1 MIASG
6 EVWICWH
13 GSASAAEPLSE
24 GQHFGVL
31 ALEKNFYSANQY
43 RAQTFTEIML
53 LRGSVFRHVCQMHLS
68 SSELETL
75 VKKIAAV
82 RLGGG
87 TSANSGDSSSG
98 SGSPRGA
105 GAAAGAA
112 GLLKATRQMSQAAK
126 LSRNNAVVR
135 GGDSGGGGG
144 RSTVRLSVRASFVG
158 GFKRATRLGT
168 FLSRGRPGPVLAIA
182 GTCAATT
189 SSSSATAAAQ
199 SFRGLGWDVDEFGRK
214 DAKSNGWRLELFS
227 PDSHFRTFWELLL
240 FAGLSF
246 YIMSCGLLLAAMLR
260 QKFFQHYYTL
270 LTVCY
275 VVDIVFFI
283 DIILNATVFG
293 YFENGVVKI
302 DTPHIFHRYLTEI
315 DLMLPDVLAQLPID
329 LLVGAL
335 VSPRLIPVL
344 RLNRLLQLRRFSH
357 LADNLED
364 SLREYFSVALS
375 FEMKR
380 FLELYY
386 ALFMICHWAACAW
399 QLIADVSLDAFKYD
413 TNWREVDASSA
424 LFSGNYGSLSGTSF
438 YFRALFWAINVL
450 SSVGATGILPVNP
463 VETVSIIV
471 IMFFGYLLFNTM
483 IGAIASLMGNFNKDM
498 REFAAR
504 VERMRQLV
512 KHKAIPRQ
520 IEGKI
525 LRYEEYK
532 WARYGGVNEAH
543 VLSSLPPSLRSA
555 IAVHVLGPLL
565 HTIPF
570 FCECSEPMELM
581 IVSLFQTR

>member
-1 MIASG
+1 M
-6 EVWICWH
+6 
-13 GSASAAEPLSE
+13 
-24 GQHFGVL
+24 
-31 ALEKNFYSANQY
+31 
-43 RAQTFTEIML
+43 
-53 LRGSVFRHVCQMHLS
+53 
-68 SSELETL
+68 
-75 VKKIAAV
+75 
-82 RLGGG
+82 
-87 TSANSGDSSSG
+87 
-98 SGSPRGA
+98 
-105 GAAAGAA
+105 
-112 GLLKATRQMSQAAK
+112 
-126 LSRNNAVVR
+126 
-135 GGDSGGGGG
+135 
-144 RSTVRLSVRASFVG
+144 
-158 GFKRATRLGT
+158 
-168 FLSRGRPGPVLAIA
+168 
-182 GTCAATT
+182 
-189 SSSSATAAAQ
+189 
-199 SFRGLGWDVDEFGRK
+199 
-214 DAKSNGWRLELFS
+214 
-227 PDSHFRTFWELLL
+227 
-240 FAGLSF
+240 
-246 YIMSCGLLLAAMLR
+246 
-260 QKFFQHYYTL
+260 
-270 LTVCY
+270 
-275 VVDIVFFI
+275 
-283 DIILNATVFG
+283 
-293 YFENGVVKI
+293 
-302 DTPHIFHRYLTEI
+302 
-315 DLMLPDVLAQLPID
+315 
-329 LLVGAL
+329 
-335 VSPRLIPVL
+335 L

-386 ALFMICHWAACAW
+386 TLFMICHWAACAW

-438 YFRALFWAINVL
+438 YFRALFWAVDVL
-450 SSVGATGILPVNP
+450 SSISASGILPVNP

-532 WARYGGVNEAH
+532 WARYGGVNEAQ

-555 IAVHVLGPLL
+555 VVNHVMGPLL
-565 HTIPF
+565 NSIPF

-581 IVSLFQTR
+581 LVSLFQTR